1 MCLHATI
8 KLFQQLLPEVWKK
21 AELKANMRP
30 TQKQHN
36 VCWRWD
42 FLPNVFHLQFN
53 LPSSSFLLPMSV
65 FDATMQLNGG
75 GRNPEPYQLAD
86 GSQSWSPRFHSFGQV
101 SAQVTRWFRHWSI
114 YVGGEN
120 LTGFK
125 QKTPIYGAS
134 NPWGSDFEPTLVW
147 GPVEGRM
154 FYAGV
159 RVHF

>member
-1 MCLHATI
+1 
-8 KLFQQLLPEVWKK
+8 
-21 AELKANMRP
+21 
-30 TQKQHN
+30 
-36 VCWRWD
+36 
-42 FLPNVFHLQFN
+42 
-53 LPSSSFLLPMSV
+53 
-65 FDATMQLNGG
+65 MQLNGRG
-75 GRNPEPYQLAD
+75 SNPEPYQLAD
-86 GSQSWSPRFHSFGQV
+86 GSQSWSPRFHSFEQV

>member
-1 MCLHATI
+1 MAVS
-8 KLFQQLLPEVWKK
+8 KVKMM
-21 AELKANMRP
+21 ELSELRSYS
-30 TQKQHN
+30 
-36 VCWRWD
+36 
-42 FLPNVFHLQFN
+42 FLGSMHIVFHLQFN
-53 LPSSSFLLPMSV
+53 LSSSSFLLPMSV
-65 FDATMQLNGG
+65 FDATVQLNGG

-134 NPWGSDFEPTLVW
+134 NPW
-147 GPVEGRM
+147 
-154 FYAGV
+154 
-159 RVHF
+159 

>member
-1 MCLHATI
+1 MRASCFSEMAVS
-8 KLFQQLLPEVWKK
+8 KVKMM
-21 AELKANMRP
+21 ELSELRSYS
-30 TQKQHN
+30 
-36 VCWRWD
+36 
-42 FLPNVFHLQFN
+42 FLGSMHIVFHLQFN

-65 FDATMQLNGG
+65 FDATVQLNGG

-120 LTGFK
+120 LTGFR